1 LSIDSVYDLRLV
13 IGQPRTRY
21 ALVALLCVALGTP
34 PQAQDATALAP
45 LTLVSKDGRRTVP
58 TINTGGR
65 EMMALDDIASLFQ
78 VAVREDS
85 LAGGFTI
92 TYRGKTII
100 ASADQPMA
108 SVDGKIVTLPSSI
121 TRAGRRWLVPVEFLP
136 RALGPIYDQRIDLR
150 RAARLL
156 LVGDL
161 RVPRVSAR
169 IDSPGPPTRAA
180 LVITPATPVALVTEA
195 GRLVMRVEADAIEPV
210 FPVTATG
217 LIDAVRIGEQ
227 PNVVVVALSR
237 QAGPARTTIATADNA
252 TRVAIE
258 IPVAESRAPTPDP
271 RVPGT
276 DPRLTATDTSRLP
289 GLEPRQALQ
298 TLAIDPGHGGD
309 EIGVRGGNGLE
320 EKQLTLDIARRLR
333 GLVERGLGVRVILT
347 RDEDRTVGIDER
359 AAAANNGKADLLLS
373 IHANGALSGS
383 PSGAEVF
390 FERLDR
396 EGEAVRRSAAAGA
409 ISLPVVGGGTR
420 SIEVVPWDLAQARHI
435 DASAMLASVLE
446 QELRQRV
453 PMGQRPIQQ
462 GPIRLLSA
470 ANMPAA
476 LVEMAYLTN
485 SAQEKAAAGEEFKN
499 AVAQA
504 LYNAIV
510 RFRGYLEETSA
521 P

>member
-1 LSIDSVYDLRLV
+1 LV
-13 IGQPRTRY
+13 IADPKVLSGWRVTT
-21 ALVALLCVALGTP
+21 ALVALLCLALAAP
-34 PQAQDATALAP
+34 QQAQDTGAPTP
-45 LTLVSKDGRRTVP
+45 LTLVSKDGRRTIP
-58 TINTGGR
+58 TVNSGGR
-65 EMMALDDIASLFQ
+65 EMIALDDIASLFP

-85 LAGGFTI
+85 LAGGFTM
-92 TYRGKTII
+92 TYRGKTIV

-108 SVDGKIVTLPSSI
+108 SVDGRIVTLPAPI
-121 TRAGRRWLVPVEFLP
+121 TRNGRRWMVPVEFLP

-156 LVGDL
+156 LVGDM

-169 IDSPGPPTRAA
+169 IEAAGPPTRAA
-180 LVITPATPVALVTEA
+180 VVITPATPVAVVTEA
-195 GRLVMRVEADAIEPV
+195 GRLVMRVEADALEPV

-217 LIDAVRIGEQ
+217 LIDGVRIGDQ
-227 PNVVVVALSR
+227 PNVVIVALSR
-237 QAGPARTTIATADNA
+237 QAGTARTAIATADNA
-252 TRVAIE
+252 TRVVIE
-258 IPVAESRAPTPDP
+258 VPMAEARPATPDP
-271 RVPGT
+271 KLSTT
-276 DPRLTATDTSRLP
+276 DPRLPTTEPSRLP

-309 EIGVRGGNGLE
+309 ELGVRGANGLE
-320 EKQLTLDIARRLR
+320 EKQLTLDVARRLR

-347 RDEDRTVGIDER
+347 RDDDRTVGVDER

-373 IHANGALSGS
+373 LHANGALSGS

-390 FERLDR
+390 YDRLDR
-396 EGEAVRRSAAAGA
+396 EGEAVRSAAAA
-409 ISLPVVGGGTR
+409 AVSLPVVGGGTR
-420 SIEVVPWDLAQARHI
+420 SIDVVPWELAQARHVE
-435 DASAMLASVLE
+435 ASAMLASVLE

-462 GPIRLLSA
+462 GPMRLLSA
-470 ANMPAA
+470 ANMPAV

-485 SAQEKAAAGEEFKN
+485 SAQEKAASGDEFKN

>member
-1 LSIDSVYDLRLV
+1 M
-13 IGQPRTRY
+13 
-21 ALVALLCVALGTP
+21 ALATI
-34 PQAQDATALAP
+34 PQAQDATAPPP
-45 LTLVSKDGRRTVP
+45 LTLVSRDGRRTVP
-58 TINTGGR
+58 TTISGGR
-65 EMMALDDIASLFQ
+65 ELIALDDIAALFP

-92 TYRGKTII
+92 TYRGKTIV

-108 SVDGKIVTLPSSI
+108 SVDGRIVALPSPI
-121 TRAGRRWLVPVEFLP
+121 TRTGRRWLVPVEFLP
-136 RALGPIYDQRIDLR
+136 RALGPIYDRKIDLR

-169 IDSPGPPTRAA
+169 IEATGPPTRAA
-180 LVITPATPVALVTEA
+180 LAITPATPVNIVAEA
-195 GRLVMRVEADAIEPV
+195 GRLVLTVEADALEPV
-210 FPVTATG
+210 FPVTASG
-217 LIDAVRIGEQ
+217 LIDGVRIGDQ
-227 PNVVVVALSR
+227 PNVVVIALDR
-237 QAGPARTTIATADNA
+237 QAAIPRTTIATADNA

-258 IPVAESRAPTPDP
+258 VPVAEARPAVPAAPA
-271 RVPGT
+271 T
-276 DPRLTATDTSRLP
+276 DPRLPLPDTSRLP
-289 GLEPRQALQ
+289 GLEPQPVLQ

-309 EIGVRGGNGLE
+309 EVGVRGAGGLE
-320 EKQLTLDIARRLR
+320 EKQLTLDVARRLR
-333 GLVERGLGVRVILT
+333 TLVERGLGVRVILT
-347 RDEDRTVGIDER
+347 RDDDRTVGIDER

-373 IHANGALSGS
+373 LHANGALSGT

-390 FERLDR
+390 YDELDR
-396 EGEAVRRSAAAGA
+396 EGLAVRSAVAANSV
-409 ISLPVVGGGTR
+409 SLPVIGGGTR
-420 SIEVVPWDLAQARHI
+420 TIDVVPWELAQARHI
-435 DASAMLASVLE
+435 DASATLASMLE

-462 GPIRLLSA
+462 GPMRLLSA
-470 ANMPAA
+470 ANMPAV

-485 SAQEKAAAGEEFKN
+485 AAQEKAAAGDEFKN

-510 RFRGYLEETSA
+510 RFRGYLEETAA

>member
-1 LSIDSVYDLRLV
+1 LV
-13 IGQPRTRY
+13 IVDPLVMSRWRVTS
-21 ALVALLCVALGTP
+21 ALVALLCVALATP
-34 PQAQDATALAP
+34 PRAQDAPFAP

-58 TINTGGR
+58 TINAGGR
-65 EMMALDDIASLFQ
+65 EMLALDDVAALFP
-78 VAVREDS
+78 VVVREDS

-92 TYRGKTII
+92 TYRGKTIV
-100 ASADQPMA
+100 ASMDQPMA
-108 SVDGKIVTLPSSI
+108 SVDGRIVTLPSPI
-121 TRAGRRWLVPVEFLP
+121 TRNGRRWLVPIEFLP
-136 RALGPIYDQRIDLR
+136 RVLGPIYDQRIDLR

-156 LVGDL
+156 LVGDM

-169 IDSPGPPTRAA
+169 IDAAGPPTRAA
-180 LVITPATPVALVTEA
+180 IVITPATPVAVVSET
-195 GRLVMRVEADAIEPV
+195 GRLVLRVEADALEPMFAV
-210 FPVTATG
+210 PATG
-217 LIDAVRIGEQ
+217 MIDGVRIGDQ
-227 PNVVVVALSR
+227 PNVVVVSLGR
-237 QAGPARTTIATADNA
+237 QAGVAKTAIATADNA
-252 TRVAIE
+252 TRVVIE
-258 IPVAESRAPTPDP
+258 VPVAEARPAPVSPALP
-271 RVPGT
+271 PT
-276 DPRLTATDTSRLP
+276 DPRLPPTDSSRLP

-309 EIGVRGGNGLE
+309 EIGVRGADGLE
-320 EKQLTLDIARRLR
+320 EKQLTLDVARRLR

-347 RDEDRTVGIDER
+347 RDDDRLVGIDER

-373 IHANGALSGS
+373 LHANGALSGS

-390 FERLDR
+390 YDKLDR
-396 EGEAVRRSAAAGA
+396 EGEAVRSAAASA
-409 ISLPVVGGGTR
+409 VSLPVIGGGTR
-420 SIEVVPWDLAQARHI
+420 TIDVLPWELAQARHI

-462 GPIRLLSA
+462 GPMRLLSA
-470 ANMPAA
+470 ANMPAV

-485 SAQEKAAAGEEFKN
+485 NAQEKAAAGDEFKN

-510 RFRGYLEETSA
+510 RFRGYLEETAA

>member
-1 LSIDSVYDLRLV
+1 VTARRR
-13 IGQPRTRY
+13 G
-21 ALVALLCVALGTP
+21 ALVALLCVALASP
-34 PQAQDATALAP
+34 PRAQDAAAPAP
-45 LTLVSKDGRRTVP
+45 LTLVAKDGRRTIP
-58 TINTGGR
+58 TINSGGR
-65 EMMALDDIASLFQ
+65 EMIALDDIAALFQ

-92 TYRGKTII
+92 TYRGKTIV

-108 SVDGKIVTLPSSI
+108 SVDGKIVTLSSSI

-169 IDSPGPPTRAA
+169 VDSAGPPTRAA
-180 LVITPATPVALVTEA
+180 LVITPATPVAVVTEA
-195 GRLVMRVEADAIEPV
+195 GRLVMRVEADALEPV

-227 PNVVVVALSR
+227 PNIVIVALSR
-237 QAGPARTTIATADNA
+237 QAGMARTTIATADNT

-258 IPVAESRAPTPDP
+258 VPLVESRVPAPDP
-271 RVPGT
+271 RNPPT
-276 DPRLTATDTSRLP
+276 DPRLPAPESSRLP

-309 EIGVRGGNGLE
+309 EVGVRGADGLE
-320 EKQLTLDIARRLR
+320 EKQLTLDVARRLR

-390 FERLDR
+390 YERLDR
-396 EGEAVRRSAAAGA
+396 ESEAVRRSAAAGA
-409 ISLPVVGGGTR
+409 ISLPVVGGGSR
-420 SIEVVPWDLAQARHI
+420 SIEIVPWDLAQARHV

>member
-1 LSIDSVYDLRLV
+1 
-13 IGQPRTRY
+13 
-21 ALVALLCVALGTP
+21 
-34 PQAQDATALAP
+34 
-45 LTLVSKDGRRTVP
+45 
-58 TINTGGR
+58 
-65 EMMALDDIASLFQ
+65 
-78 VAVREDS
+78 
-85 LAGGFTI
+85 
-92 TYRGKTII
+92 
-100 ASADQPMA
+100 
-108 SVDGKIVTLPSSI
+108 
-121 TRAGRRWLVPVEFLP
+121 
-136 RALGPIYDQRIDLR
+136 
-150 RAARLL
+150 
-156 LVGDL
+156 
-161 RVPRVSAR
+161 
-169 IDSPGPPTRAA
+169 
-180 LVITPATPVALVTEA
+180 
-195 GRLVMRVEADAIEPV
+195 
-210 FPVTATG
+210 
-217 LIDAVRIGEQ
+217 
-227 PNVVVVALSR
+227 VVVVALSR

>member
-1 LSIDSVYDLRLV
+1 MPARMPGAI
-13 IGQPRTRY
+13 
-21 ALVALLCVALGTP
+21 VALLCVALVTP
-34 PQAQDATALAP
+34 PRAQDAAAPVP

-58 TINTGGR
+58 TINSGGR
-65 EMMALDDIASLFQ
+65 EMIALDDIASLFQ

-85 LAGGFTI
+85 LAGGFTM
-92 TYRGKTII
+92 TYRGKTIV

-169 IDSPGPPTRAA
+169 VDSPGPPTRAA
-180 LVITPATPVALVTEA
+180 LVISPATPIAVVTEA
-195 GRLVMRVEADAIEPV
+195 GRLVVRVEADALEPV
-210 FPVTATG
+210 FPVSATG

-227 PNVVVVALSR
+227 PNVVIVALSR
-237 QAGPARTTIATADNA
+237 QAGMARTTIATADNA

-258 IPVAESRAPTPDP
+258 VPVAESRFPAPEP
-271 RVPGT
+271 RVPAT
-276 DPRLTATDTSRLP
+276 DPRLPTSDTSRLP

-320 EKQLTLDIARRLR
+320 EKQLTLDVARRLR

-347 RDEDRTVGIDER
+347 RDDDRMVGLDER

-390 FERLDR
+390 YERLDR
-396 EGEAVRRSAAAGA
+396 EGEAVRRSAAAAA

-420 SIEVVPWDLAQARHI
+420 SIEVVPWDMAQARHV

-446 QELRQRV
+446 QELRQRI

-470 ANMPAA
+470 ANMPAV

>member
-1 LSIDSVYDLRLV
+1 V
-13 IGQPRTRY
+13 IADPQVMSRWRMMARKRG
-21 ALVALLCVALGTP
+21 AFVALLCLVLGAP
-34 PQAQDATALAP
+34 PQAQDTPAPTP

-58 TINTGGR
+58 TVTSNGR
-65 EMMALDDIASLFQ
+65 ELIALDDIASLFQ
-78 VAVREDS
+78 VTVREDS

-108 SVDGKIVTLPSSI
+108 SVDGRIVTLPSPI
-121 TRAGRRWLVPVEFLP
+121 TRSGRRWLVPVEFLP

-156 LVGDL
+156 LVGDM

-169 IDSPGPPTRAA
+169 VDAPGPPTRAA
-180 LVITPATPVALVTEA
+180 VVISPATPVAIVTEPT
-195 GRLVMRVEADAIEPV
+195 RLVLRVEADAIEPI
-210 FPVTATG
+210 FPVSATG
-217 LIDAVRIGEQ
+217 LIDSVRVGDQ
-227 PNVVVVALSR
+227 PNVVVVALNR
-237 QAGPARTTIATADNA
+237 QAGTARTAIATADNA

-258 IPVAESRAPTPDP
+258 IPMAEARPAVPDSRIPTTGPP
-271 RVPGT
+271 LPT
-276 DPRLTATDTSRLP
+276 TESSRLP
-289 GLEPRQALQ
+289 GIEPRQALQ

-309 EIGVRGGNGLE
+309 EIGVRAAGGLE

-347 RDEDRTVGIDER
+347 RDDDRMVGIDER

-373 IHANGALSGS
+373 LHANGALSGS

-390 FERLDR
+390 YDRLDR
-396 EGEAVRRSAAAGA
+396 EGEAVRAAAA
-409 ISLPVVGGGTR
+409 AAVALPVIAGGTR
-420 SIEVVPWDLAQARHI
+420 NIDIVPWEMAQARHVE
-435 DASAMLASVLE
+435 ASAMLASVLE

-462 GPIRLLSA
+462 GPMRLLSA
-470 ANMPAA
+470 ANMPAV

-485 SAQEKAAAGEEFKN
+485 GAQEKAAGGDQFKN

>member
-1 LSIDSVYDLRLV
+1 MVDDPRV
-13 IGQPRTRY
+13 ISRWRVTPRKRG
-21 ALVALLCVALGTP
+21 ALVALLCVALAA
-34 PQAQDATALAP
+34 PQRAQDAAAP
-45 LTLVSKDGRRTVP
+45 TPLMLVSKNGRRTVP

-65 EMMALDDIASLFQ
+65 EMIALDDVASLFQ

-92 TYRGKTII
+92 TYRGKTIV

-108 SVDGKIVTLPSSI
+108 SVDGKIVALPSSI

-150 RAARLL
+150 RTARLL

-169 IDSPGPPTRAA
+169 VDSAGPPTRAA
-180 LVITPATPVALVTEA
+180 LVITPATPVAVVTEA
-195 GRLVMRVEADAIEPV
+195 GRLVMRVEADALEPA

-217 LIDAVRIGEQ
+217 LIEAVRMGDQ
-227 PNVVVVALSR
+227 PNVVIVALSR
-237 QAGPARTTIATADNA
+237 QAGTPRTTITTADNA
-252 TRVAIE
+252 TRVAFE
-258 IPVAESRAPTPDP
+258 VPVTESRAPTPDP
-271 RVPGT
+271 RIPGT
-276 DPRLTATDTSRLP
+276 DPRLPTSESSRLP

-309 EIGVRGGNGLE
+309 EIGVRGGSGLE
-320 EKQLTLDIARRLR
+320 EKQLTLDVARRLR
-333 GLVERGLGVRVILT
+333 GLLERGLGVRVILT
-347 RDEDRTVGIDER
+347 RDDDRVVGIDER

-390 FERLDR
+390 YERLDR

-435 DASAMLASVLE
+435 EASAMLASVLE

-462 GPIRLLSA
+462 GPMRLLSA
-470 ANMPAA
+470 ANMPAV
-476 LVEMAYLTN
+476 LIEMAYLTN

>member
-1 LSIDSVYDLRLV
+1 MR
-13 IGQPRTRY
+13 G
-21 ALVALLCVALGTP
+21 ALVALLCLVLSAP
-34 PQAQDATALAP
+34 PHAQDTLAPAP

-58 TINTGGR
+58 TISSNGR
-65 EMMALDDIASLFQ
+65 ELIALDDIASLFQ

-92 TYRGKTII
+92 TYRGKTIV
-100 ASADQPMA
+100 AAVDQSMA
-108 SVDGKIVTLPSSI
+108 SVDGRIVTLPSPI
-121 TRAGRRWLVPVEFLP
+121 TRNGRRWLVPVEFLP

-150 RAARLL
+150 RGARLL

-180 LVITPATPVALVTEA
+180 VVISPATPVVVVTEA
-195 GRLVMRVEADAIEPV
+195 NRLVLRVEADAIEPV
-210 FPVTATG
+210 FPVTASG
-217 LIDAVRIGEQ
+217 LIDSVRVGDQ
-227 PNVVVVALSR
+227 PNVVLVALNR
-237 QAGPARTTIATADNA
+237 QAGPAKTGIATADNA
-252 TRVAIE
+252 TRVLIE
-258 IPVAESRAPTPDP
+258 VPMAEARPATPESKIPPTGPP
-271 RVPGT
+271 LPT
-276 DPRLTATDTSRLP
+276 TEPPRLP

-309 EIGVRGGNGLE
+309 EVGVRGAGGLE
-320 EKQLTLDIARRLR
+320 EKQLTLDVARRLR

-347 RDEDRTVGIDER
+347 RDDDRMVGIDER

-373 IHANGALSGS
+373 LHANGALSGS
-383 PSGAEVF
+383 PSGAEIF
-390 FERLDR
+390 YDRLDR
-396 EGEAVRRSAAAGA
+396 EGEAVRSAPAAAVA
-409 ISLPVVGGGTR
+409 LPVIGGGTR
-420 SIEVVPWDLAQARHI
+420 NIDIVPWELAQARHVE
-435 DASAMLASVLE
+435 ASAMLASVLE

-462 GPIRLLSA
+462 GPMRLLSA
-470 ANMPAA
+470 ANMPAV

-485 SAQEKAAAGEEFKN
+485 GAQEKAAGGEEFKN
-499 AVAQA
+499 AVALA

-510 RFRGYLEETSA
+510 RFRGYLEETSS